1 MTMIKEDIKRLLRSK
16 KGAAIEMA
24 ILLMVVI
31 FLFSSLITV
40 AFLSTHSTYKRQV
53 DKMTESALID
63 SFGEAFVKSNDR
75 PDFKLDSETGYTAE
89 VSGDGSTLTI
99 KDAESENVRLVVTV
113 DGSGKVKSWQ
123 SFVESGEADS
133 TAVSDTQETSMENKD

>member
-1 MTMIKEDIKRLLRSK
+1 MIKDIKRLLRSK

-63 SFGEAFVKSNDR
+63 SFGEAFVKSSNR
-75 PDFKLDSETGYTAE
+75 QDFKLGENGTGYKAE

-99 KDAESENVRLVVTV
+99 KDAESGNVRLVVTV
-113 DGSGKVKSWQ
+113 DGSDKVKSWR
-123 SFVESGEADS
+123 SFVESG
-133 TAVSDTQETSMENKD
+133 DTQETTTETVTEYKD